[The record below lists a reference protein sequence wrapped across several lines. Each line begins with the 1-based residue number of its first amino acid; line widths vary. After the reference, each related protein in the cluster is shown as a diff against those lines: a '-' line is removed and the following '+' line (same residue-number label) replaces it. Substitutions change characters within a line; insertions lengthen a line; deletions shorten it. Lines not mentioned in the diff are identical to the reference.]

1 MDSSTYPNGQRFQT
15 PLASSDV
22 IMDVDSIGSGDVDMD
37 MPDSEGE
44 EGSHARK
51 LPSIQIT

>member
-22 IMDVDSIGSGDVDMD
+22 VMDVDSIGSGDVDMD